1 MCIYCLASPLLS
13 CVYHS
18 FYIESSLSLFWSC
31 SILYY
36 TAYHTCSSISSLI
49 QKVEHLSQTPNM
61 AISYR
66 NGVAIGELVVYIP
79 SFFIAL
85 LLTFRHG
92 FRKSS
97 GWYFLIVFS
106 LARIIGPCMQLA
118 AIKNPSVSLYT
129 GALILQNVGLSPLIL
144 ATLGLLSRVI
154 ESINRTHRTF
164 IQTRMLKLVE
174 IISLVGLI
182 LGIVGGINASD
193 SFTTT
198 GNWVPGSLSK
208 VGNALFIVSYAA
220 LLMASIITSFS
231 ISYAE
236 DGEKRILLGIAIA
249 LPFLFVRLLYAI
261 ISTFTHSKRFSSFTG
276 SVTILLCMSLLMEL
290 VVVVVYEGIG
300 VTLRKQRN
308 DHFEGSAQ
316 QVPSTP
322 GSDQPLHERHDRSRQ
337 QPGKQSSG
345 SDNMFL
351 NIAKKTIIG
360 RLIMMAI
367 PEKNDRDLEMQ
378 SQRFANK

>member
-1 MCIYCLASPLLS
+1 
-13 CVYHS
+13 
-18 FYIESSLSLFWSC
+18 
-31 SILYY
+31 
-36 TAYHTCSSISSLI
+36 
-49 QKVEHLSQTPNM
+49 M

-85 LLTFRHG
+85 FLAFRHG
-92 FRKSS
+92 FQKSS

-118 AIKNPSVSLYT
+118 AINNPSVSLYT

-182 LGIVGGINASD
+182 LGIVGGVNASD

-198 GNWVPGSLSK
+198 GKWVPGSLSK

-220 LLMASIITSFS
+220 LVMASIITSFS
-231 ISYAE
+231 IPHAE

-276 SVTILLCMSLLMEL
+276 SVTLLLCMSLLMEL
-290 VVVVVYEGIG
+290 AVVVVYEGIG

-308 DHFEGSAQ
+308 DQFEESAQ

-322 GSDQPLHERHDRSRQ
+322 GSDQPLNDRHDRSRQ
-337 QPGKQSSG
+337 QPGKPNSG
-345 SDNMFL
+345 ADNMFL

>member
-1 MCIYCLASPLLS
+1 
-13 CVYHS
+13 
-18 FYIESSLSLFWSC
+18 
-31 SILYY
+31 
-36 TAYHTCSSISSLI
+36 
-49 QKVEHLSQTPNM
+49 M

-66 NGVAIGELVVYIP
+66 NGVAIGELVIYIP
-79 SFFIAL
+79 SLFIAL

-92 FRKSS
+92 FRRSS

-118 AIKNPSVSLYT
+118 AINNPSVSLYT

-174 IISLVGLI
+174 IISVVGLI

-198 GNWVPGSLSK
+198 GKWVPGSLSK
-208 VGNALFIVSYAA
+208 VGNVLFIVSYAA
-220 LLMASIITSFS
+220 IVMASIITSFS
-231 ISYAE
+231 ISHAE

-261 ISTFTHSKRFSSFTG
+261 ISTFTHSKQFSSFTG

-290 VVVVVYEGIG
+290 AVVVVYEGIG
-300 VTLRKQRN
+300 VTLRKQGN
-308 DHFEGSAQ
+308 DQFEGSAQ

-322 GSDQPLHERHDRSRQ
+322 GSDQPLHERHDRSLQ
-337 QPGKQSSG
+337 QPRMQSSG
-345 SDNMFL
+345 SDNM
-351 NIAKKTIIG
+351 
-360 RLIMMAI
+360 LIMMAI